1 MDITATIETPE
12 QLRTYFDRL
21 NAAVSSAHKLVSTK
35 YLVLAD
41 QVVRVLCYDPEVL
54 PLMEKQLTYVL
65 RDSAE
70 KYDGTI
76 VVWKE
81 SSVKDVAAQLDD
93 KWNPKINMRLR
104 LDMIYYKQGFPSIWL
119 FDPAW
124 SKYNT
129 VLSMDVA
136 GGFIRGFDAN
146 AKTCY
151 YGVPDF
157 DPEEFIKEG
166 HMFVQQ
172 INRLIQNETT
182 NIAHGAIIGFNNNGV
197 LMCARGQRGKST
209 LTVHAMMHG
218 FEYVS
223 DDYQI
228 LQNRNGEVYSWP
240 IYSIITLSP
249 KMYGELY
256 DDLKGKFVSNNARK
270 DKYVINIA
278 GYHNQFRSN
287 YPIRLCLFPE
297 IVSDLE
303 PSITFCTSEEKGR
316 AIVQLIQSTV
326 SQMQDLNNHKVIKK
340 MFDMVKDMDFYK
352 FNLCRDI
359 DANTEYLRNFLKD
372 FDFSHRKGI
381 PTDKVMVDI
390 TFDLANILDSETST
404 IYSMNKFA
412 TNVYEKLLNGVK
424 KEDIWLSLEPFTV
437 KNESLKEEFELFV
450 DVVQQKGFVQS
461 TSFKVVD
468 PKVNLEFAEECNFRF
483 SLVEF
488 ATEKPIELINLKKG
502 E

>member
-1 MDITATIETPE
+1 MDVIIENRE
-12 QLRTYFDRL
+12 QLRKYFDNL
-21 NAAVSSAHKLVSTK
+21 KVATMGDCEPVATK
-35 YLVLAD
+35 YLMLAN
-41 QVVRVLCYDPEVL
+41 QVVRVLCYTPEVV

-70 KYDGTI
+70 KYDSTI
-76 VVWKE
+76 VVWKATD
-81 SSVKDVAAQLDD
+81 VKALTMKLDD
-93 KWNPKINMRLR
+93 RWNPKINLRMRVDMLYGKKFASVMIIDPSYSHICPVIR
-104 LDMIYYKQGFPSIWL
+104 LE
-119 FDPAW
+119 
-124 SKYNT
+124 T
-129 VLSMDVA
+129 E
-136 GGFIRGFDAN
+136 RGFVN
-146 AKTCY
+146 AIDVENKVYY

-166 HMFVQQ
+166 HIFVQQ

-182 NIAHGAIIGFNNNGV
+182 NIAHGAIIGFNNNGL

-228 LQNRNGEVYSWP
+228 LENREGQVYAYP

-278 GYHNQFRSN
+278 AYHDQFRSS

-297 IVSDLE
+297 IVSDPE

-326 SQMQDLNNHKVIKK
+326 AQMQDVNNHQVIRKL
-340 MFDMVKDMDFYK
+340 FDMVKDLDFYK
-352 FNLCRDI
+352 FNLCRNI

-372 FDFSHRKGI
+372 FDFSQRKGI
-381 PTDKVMVDI
+381 PTDKIMVDI

-404 IYSMNKFA
+404 IYSMNKLA

-424 KEDIWLSLEPFTV
+424 KEDIWLSLEPFTT
-437 KNESLKEEFELFV
+437 KNEHLKEEFELFV
-450 DVVQQKGFVQS
+450 DIVQQKGFVQS

-468 PKVNLEFAEECNFRF
+468 PKVNLEFAEECNFKLSLLEF
-483 SLVEF
+483 S
-488 ATEKPIELINLKKG
+488 TEKTIELINIKKG

>member
-1 MDITATIETPE
+1 MQITVENKE
-12 QLRTYFDRL
+12 QLKTYFDRMKQ
-21 NAAVSSAHKLVSTK
+21 AIERTHSLVATK
-35 YLVLAD
+35 YLKLAD
-41 QVVRVLCYDPEVL
+41 QVVRVLCYTPEVV
-54 PLMEKQLTYVL
+54 PLMQKQLTYTL
-65 RDSAE
+65 LDESDRYDS
-70 KYDGTI
+70 TI
-76 VVWKE
+76 VVWHE
-81 SSVKDVAAQLDD
+81 VDVKNMTACLDD
-93 KWNPKINMRLR
+93 RWNPKVNLRMRI
-104 LDMIYYKQGFPSIWL
+104 DMIYSKGAFPNVLIMDSE
-119 FDPAW
+119 W
-124 SKYNT
+124 SECIP
-129 VLSMDVA
+129 VLSLDVTR
-136 GGFIRGFDAN
+136 GFISGFDREK
-146 AKTCY
+146 KTCY

-172 INRLIQNETT
+172 INRLIQNDTT
-182 NIAHGAIIGFNNNGV
+182 NIAHGAIIGYNNNGL

-228 LQNRNGEVYSWP
+228 LQNRDGELYSWP

-270 DKYVINIA
+270 DKYVINIE
-278 GYHNQFRSN
+278 GYHDQFKTN

-297 IVSDLE
+297 IVSDPE

-326 SQMQDLNNHKVIKK
+326 SQMQDLDNHQVIKK
-340 MFDMVKDMDFYK
+340 MFDMVKDLDFYK
-352 FNLCRDI
+352 FNLCRNI

-381 PTDKVMVDI
+381 PTDKIMVDI
-390 TFDLANILDSETST
+390 TFDLANILDSKTYT
-404 IYSMNKFA
+404 IYSMNKLA

-437 KNESLKEEFELFV
+437 KNETLKEEFGLFV
-450 DVVQQKGFVQS
+450 DIVQQKGFVQS
-461 TSFKVVD
+461 TSFKAVD
-468 PKVNLEFAEECNFRF
+468 PKVDLEFAEECNFKL
-483 SLVEF
+483 SLLEF
-488 ATEKPIELINLKKG
+488 AEKKPIELINLKKG
-502 E
+502 K